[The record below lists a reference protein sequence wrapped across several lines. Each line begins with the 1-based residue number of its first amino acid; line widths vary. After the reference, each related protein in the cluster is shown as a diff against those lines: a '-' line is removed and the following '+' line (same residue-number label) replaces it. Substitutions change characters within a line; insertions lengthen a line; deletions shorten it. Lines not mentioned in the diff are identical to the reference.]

1 MRYTSAGLRFVG
13 LDAMSEDI
21 PRNISRFVHI
31 FKGVED
37 FYFVNKAGELG
48 YIKSGNLRSVKE
60 TFPQLKDRA
69 FLNANPNFMREL
81 EDLLREL
88 GEISTAC
95 LRSPPYD
102 LELGYVLPAG
112 DQHQW
117 RTSTL
122 VLHKHVLEALKA
134 DYDAMIEK
142 GVKELIAAERDLARL
157 SGVRSIHQGLDDLTN
172 HKDAFGR
179 YRYFPALYVIPEQP
193 DPAEL
198 HHSKSNLRVINLRWR
213 EGKSGQ
219 QDQKSASEKQTR
231 ELLFSVLRE
240 NLTQRGAIDR
250 TQRLENRYSII

>member
-1 MRYTSAGLRFVG
+1 MSD
-13 LDAMSEDI
+13 DA

-31 FKGVED
+31 FRGVED

-69 FLNANPNFMREL
+69 FLAANPDFIREL
-81 EDLLREL
+81 EDFLREL
-88 GEISTAC
+88 GEISSAC
-95 LRSPPYD
+95 LHTPPYD

-112 DQHQW
+112 DQHRW

-134 DYDAMIEK
+134 DYDTMVSN
-142 GVKELIAAERDLARL
+142 GTKELIEAERDLARL

-172 HKDAFGR
+172 HKDAFGH
-179 YRYFPALYVIPEQP
+179 YRYFPALYVVPEQADTTQP
-193 DPAEL
+193 
-198 HHSKSNLRVINLRWR
+198 HRSKSNLRVINLRWR
-213 EGKSGQ
+213 EGRSNP
-219 QDQKSASEKQTR
+219 QKHQSTTARQTR
-231 ELLFSVLRE
+231 ELVFSVLRE

-250 TQRLENRYSII
+250 TQRLENRFSVI